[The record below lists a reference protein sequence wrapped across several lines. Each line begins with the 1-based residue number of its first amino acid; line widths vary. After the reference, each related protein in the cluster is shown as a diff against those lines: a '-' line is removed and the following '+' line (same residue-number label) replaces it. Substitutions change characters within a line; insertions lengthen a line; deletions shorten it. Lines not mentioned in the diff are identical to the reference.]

1 LFTRQKSPP
10 RLGGFS
16 VKQLNKTKTETMRNK
31 SSVFATYM
39 KKRKKI
45 NMNKVTEIVSKYAD
59 RLKAFGIQLSA
70 EGEITKEAQ
79 MAMAILA
86 DGTEVYSPNAE
97 FAVGSELFVM
107 DADGN
112 PVPAPDGEHTTA
124 EGKVIV
130 VSGGVIAEIKEP
142 MMEEESAPVAEEQTA
157 FDGVSREEFESTI
170 NSLMEAFEAKIASLN
185 AEKETLSSAIE
196 KMSKQ
201 PATDSVKKSTTV
213 AKSEP
218 INLAKM
224 DSKNRIFSNINK
236 YKKK

>member
-1 LFTRQKSPP
+1 
-10 RLGGFS
+10 
-16 VKQLNKTKTETMRNK
+16 
-31 SSVFATYM
+31 
-39 KKRKKI
+39 
-45 NMNKVTEIVSKYAD
+45 MNKVTEIVSKYAD

-70 EGEITKEAQ
+70 DGEIKKEEQ

-86 DGTEVYSPNAE
+86 DGTEVYSPDAE
-97 FAVGSELFVM
+97 FKVGSELFVM

-142 MMEEESAPVAEEQTA
+142 MEEEPKVEIEIEEEKQAA

-170 NSLMEAFEAKIASLN
+170 NSLVEAFEAKIATLN
-185 AEKETLSSAIE
+185 AEKETLSATIE

-201 PATDSVKKSTTV
+201 PAVDSVKKSV
-213 AKSEP
+213 AVAQSAP
-218 INLAKM
+218 IDLAKM
-224 DSKNRIFSNINK
+224 DAKNRAFAIMNK
-236 YKKK
+236 YK

>member
-1 LFTRQKSPP
+1 
-10 RLGGFS
+10 
-16 VKQLNKTKTETMRNK
+16 
-31 SSVFATYM
+31 
-39 KKRKKI
+39 
-45 NMNKVTEIVSKYAD
+45 MNKVTEIVSKYAD

-70 EGEITKEAQ
+70 DGEIKKEQQ

-86 DGTEVYSPNAE
+86 DGTEVYSPDAE
-97 FAVGSELFVM
+97 FKVGSELFVM

-142 MMEEESAPVAEEQTA
+142 VEEEPKVEIEIEEEKQAA

-170 NSLMEAFEAKIASLN
+170 NSLVEAFEAKIATLN
-185 AEKETLSSAIE
+185 AEKETLSATIE

-201 PATDSVKKSTTV
+201 PAVDSVKKSV
-213 AKSEP
+213 AVAQSAP
-218 INLAKM
+218 IDLGKM
-224 DSKNRIFSNINK
+224 DAKNRAFAIMNK
-236 YKKK
+236 YK

>member
-1 LFTRQKSPP
+1 
-10 RLGGFS
+10 
-16 VKQLNKTKTETMRNK
+16 
-31 SSVFATYM
+31 
-39 KKRKKI
+39 
-45 NMNKVTEIVSKYAD
+45 MNKVTEIVSKYAD

-70 EGEITKEAQ
+70 EGEITNEQQ

-86 DGTEVYSPNAE
+86 DGTEVYSPDAE

-142 MMEEESAPVAEEQTA
+142 MEEEPKVEIEIEEEKQAA

-170 NSLMEAFEAKIASLN
+170 NSLMEAFEAKISSLN
-185 AEKETLSSAIE
+185 AEKENLSATIE

-201 PATDSVKKSTTV
+201 PATDSVKKSV
-213 AKSEP
+213 AVAQKSAP
-218 INLAKM
+218 VDLAKM
-224 DSKNRIFSNINK
+224 DVKNRVFNIMNK
-236 YKKK
+236 YK

>member
-1 LFTRQKSPP
+1 
-10 RLGGFS
+10 
-16 VKQLNKTKTETMRNK
+16 
-31 SSVFATYM
+31 
-39 KKRKKI
+39 
-45 NMNKVTEIVSKYAD
+45 MNKVNQIISKYAD

-86 DGTEVYSPNAE
+86 DGTEVYSPDAE

-142 MMEEESAPVAEEQTA
+142 MMEESAPVVEEEQAA

-201 PATDSVKKSTTV
+201 PATDSVKKSV
-213 AKSEP
+213 AVAQSAP
-218 INLAKM
+218 LDLAKM
-224 DSKNRIFSNINK
+224 DSKNRIFSIINK
-236 YKKK
+236 YK

>member
-1 LFTRQKSPP
+1 
-10 RLGGFS
+10 
-16 VKQLNKTKTETMRNK
+16 
-31 SSVFATYM
+31 
-39 KKRKKI
+39 
-45 NMNKVTEIVSKYAD
+45 MNKVNQIISKYAD

-86 DGTEVYSPNAE
+86 DGTEVYSPDAE

-130 VSGGVIAEIKEP
+130 VSGGLITEIKEP
-142 MMEEESAPVAEEQTA
+142 EMESPEVEISIEEEKQAA

-170 NSLMEAFEAKIASLN
+170 NSLVEAFEAKIASLN

-201 PATDSVKKSTTV
+201 PATDSVKKSV
-213 AKSEP
+213 AVAQKSAP
-218 INLAKM
+218 LDLAKM
-224 DSKNRIFSNINK
+224 DSKNRIFSIINK
-236 YKKK
+236 YK

>member
-1 LFTRQKSPP
+1 
-10 RLGGFS
+10 
-16 VKQLNKTKTETMRNK
+16 
-31 SSVFATYM
+31 
-39 KKRKKI
+39 
-45 NMNKVTEIVSKYAD
+45 MNKVTEIVSKYAD

-86 DGTEVYSPNAE
+86 DGTEVYSPDAE

-112 PVPAPDGEHTTA
+112 PMPAPDGEHTTA

-142 MMEEESAPVAEEQTA
+142 MEEEPKVEIEIEKEEQAA

-170 NSLMEAFEAKIASLN
+170 NSLVEAFEAKIASLN

-201 PATDSVKKSTTV
+201 PATNSVKKSV
-213 AKSEP
+213 AVAQSAP
-218 INLAKM
+218 IDLAKM
-224 DSKNRIFSNINK
+224 DSKNRIFSIINK
-236 YKKK
+236 YK

>member
-1 LFTRQKSPP
+1 
-10 RLGGFS
+10 
-16 VKQLNKTKTETMRNK
+16 
-31 SSVFATYM
+31 
-39 KKRKKI
+39 
-45 NMNKVTEIVSKYAD
+45 MNKVTEIVSKYAD

-70 EGEITKEAQ
+70 EGEIKKEQQ

-86 DGTEVYSPNAE
+86 DGTEVYSPDAE

-142 MMEEESAPVAEEQTA
+142 VEEEPKVEIEIEEEKQAA

-170 NSLMEAFEAKIASLN
+170 NSLVEAFEAKIASLN
-185 AEKETLSSAIE
+185 AEKENLSATIE

-201 PATDSVKKSTTV
+201 PAVDSVKKSV
-213 AKSEP
+213 AVAQSAP
-218 INLAKM
+218 LDLAKM
-224 DSKNRIFSNINK
+224 DAKNRAFAIMNK
-236 YKKK
+236 YK

>member
-1 LFTRQKSPP
+1 
-10 RLGGFS
+10 
-16 VKQLNKTKTETMRNK
+16 
-31 SSVFATYM
+31 
-39 KKRKKI
+39 
-45 NMNKVTEIVSKYAD
+45 MNKVSEIISKYAD

-86 DGTEVYSPNAE
+86 DGTEVYSPDAE
-97 FAVGSELFVM
+97 FAVGSELFIM
-107 DADGN
+107 DGDGN

-130 VSGGVIAEIKEP
+130 VAGGVITEIKEP
-142 MMEEESAPVAEEQTA
+142 EAEAPEVEIEIEEEKQAA
-157 FDGVSREEFESTI
+157 FEGVSKEEFESTI
-170 NSLMEAFEAKIASLN
+170 NSLVEAFEAKIAALN
-185 AEKETLSSAIE
+185 AEKETLSSTIE

-201 PATDSVKKSTTV
+201 PATDSVKKSTSV

-224 DSKNRIFSNINK
+224 DSKNRIFSIINK
-236 YKKK
+236 YK

>member
-1 LFTRQKSPP
+1 
-10 RLGGFS
+10 
-16 VKQLNKTKTETMRNK
+16 
-31 SSVFATYM
+31 
-39 KKRKKI
+39 
-45 NMNKVTEIVSKYAD
+45 MNKVTEIVSKYAD

-70 EGEITKEAQ
+70 DGEMKKEEQ

-86 DGTEVYSPNAE
+86 DGTEVYSPDAE

-142 MMEEESAPVAEEQTA
+142 MEEEPKVEIEIEEEKQAA

-170 NSLMEAFEAKIASLN
+170 NSLMEAFEAKIATLN
-185 AEKETLSSAIE
+185 AEKETLSATIE

-201 PATDSVKKSTTV
+201 PAVDSVKKSV
-213 AKSEP
+213 AVAQNSAP
-218 INLAKM
+218 IDLAKM
-224 DSKNRIFSNINK
+224 DAKNRVFNIMNK
-236 YKKK
+236 YK

>member
-1 LFTRQKSPP
+1 
-10 RLGGFS
+10 
-16 VKQLNKTKTETMRNK
+16 
-31 SSVFATYM
+31 
-39 KKRKKI
+39 
-45 NMNKVTEIVSKYAD
+45 MNKVTEIVSKYAD

-86 DGTEVYSPNAE
+86 DGTEVYSPDAE

-112 PVPAPDGEHTTA
+112 PMPAPDGEHTTA

-142 MMEEESAPVAEEQTA
+142 MEEEPKVEIEIEKEEQAA

-170 NSLMEAFEAKIASLN
+170 NSLMEAFEAKISSLN

-201 PATDSVKKSTTV
+201 PATDSVKKSV
-213 AKSEP
+213 AVAQSAP
-218 INLAKM
+218 IDLAKM
-224 DSKNRIFSNINK
+224 DSKNRIFSIINK
-236 YKKK
+236 YK